1 MATNLRNLSLEELKA
16 KKKQLQTRI
25 SMAVVGTIVYA
36 AFIFYLMYT
45 STDAAA
51 SFGKYLI
58 IVPIILFLL
67 ATFIN
72 PAQQQINREITRRM
86 NEK

>member
-1 MATNLRNLSLEELKA
+1 
-16 KKKQLQTRI
+16 
-25 SMAVVGTIVYA
+25 MAVVATIVYA

-45 STDAAA
+45 NTDASA

-72 PAQQQINREITRRM
+72 PAQQQINREISRRL
-86 NEK
+86 NE